1 MYIINLINVLLLF
14 ARRAV
19 LYIFFHSQFLYCTVF
34 FNVVF
39 CEYFGCTVSIISL
52 IPHINSFIF
61 HQCCVTV
68 EIDIAT

>member
-19 LYIFFHSQFLYCTVF
+19 LYIFFRSQFLYCTGF

-39 CEYFGCTVSIISL
+39 CMLYPVNIISL
-52 IPHINSFIF
+52 ITHPKSFF
-61 HQCCVTV
+61 FQQCCVTL